1 MFLSITIHLECLT
14 CGRVPGGIAGHFDK
28 QTQFTSTM
36 ETSETNKAVSRKAD
50 DRTTINHRTF
60 GQEIVGRDI
69 NDRQSLDQKI
79 VAGDLGDRQ
88 IIEQK
93 TVGRNLSDRRIIVQE
108 DINREILGC
117 KPVGSWKTTDGRK
130 ADDRPAVA
138 SEEEQYLKRYR
149 HCRRLIEGDGRFVG
163 MTDEE
168 KDAYAQRLATPEYLD
183 LTCDWAF
190 KYLFQKHPELLVRL
204 LNDILQE
211 DIISVEFRNTELT
224 DISPYDK
231 RILFD
236 LLCRTPGGTILVE
249 MQKVSRSDQ
258 RDRLLFYGSRLVT
271 RQVKRGDEKYVLT
284 PVKVICIMNYEDN
297 HPNSPEEKI
306 LYHYSLR
313 EVETAEPFGDRMSF
327 YLLELPR
334 IMRYTDEYDSPV
346 AAWCRIFRNFAIFAK
361 SRSEKDARFSKLE
374 RAMRVSGLDDKEI
387 EDYFSDMMT
396 EKEMRPYIE
405 GARQQ
410 GYRKGFKAGAEQG
423 MAEGIEK
430 TIEKVAKSLL
440 SLGVPVEQIGIATG
454 LSSERIEA
462 LR

>member
-1 MFLSITIHLECLT
+1 MRTS
-14 CGRVPGGIAGHFDK
+14 GRK
-28 QTQFTSTM
+28 C
-36 ETSETNKAVSRKAD
+36 AVRRKAD
-50 DRTTINHRTF
+50 DQTTINQGTIEQRSIDQGTF
-60 GQEIVGRDI
+60 EQGIIEREAMDHEIVGRDL
-69 NDRQSLDQKI
+69 NGQH
-79 VAGDLGDRQ
+79 A
-88 IIEQK
+88 IEQ
-93 TVGRNLSDRRIIVQE
+93 VEV
-108 DINREILGC
+108 INKE
-117 KPVGSWKTTDGRK
+117 TTDCK
-130 ADDRPAVA
+130 ATEKTAGSSATV

-149 HCRRLIEGDGRFVG
+149 HCRRLIENDGRFIG

-190 KYLFQKHPELLVRL
+190 KYLFQNHPELLVRL

-224 DISPYDK
+224 EISPQDK

-249 MQKVSRSDQ
+249 MQRTSRFDQ

-271 RQVKRGDEKYVLT
+271 RQVKRGDEEYVLA
-284 PVKVICIMNYEDN
+284 PVKVICIMNYEDD
-297 HPNSPEEKI
+297 HPDSPEDKI

-361 SRSEKDARFSKLE
+361 SRSEKDAEFERLE
-374 RAMRVSGLDDKEI
+374 RAMRVSGLDDQEI
-387 EDYFSDMMT
+387 DNYFSDMMT
-396 EKEMRPYIE
+396 EKEMHPYIK
-405 GARQQ
+405 GAEQQ
-410 GYRKGFKAGAEQG
+410 GYRKGFKAGVEQG
-423 MAEGIEK
+423 TAEGVEKGIEK
-430 TIEKVAKSLL
+430 GIEKVAKSML
-440 SLGVPVEQIGIATG
+440 SLGIPVEQIGIATG
-454 LSSERIEA
+454 LSPERIET
-462 LR
+462 LRQD

>member
-1 MFLSITIHLECLT
+1 M
-14 CGRVPGGIAGHFDK
+14 R
-28 QTQFTSTM
+28 
-36 ETSETNKAVSRKAD
+36 TSERKCAVRRKAD
-50 DRTTINHRTF
+50 DQTTINQETIE
-60 GQEIVGRDI
+60 QEIVGRDLI
-69 NDRQSLDQKI
+69 DQ
-79 VAGDLGDRQ
+79 Q

-93 TVGRNLSDRRIIVQE
+93 TVGRNLSDRRIIGQE
-108 DINREILGC
+108 DVNRETSGC
-117 KPVGSWKTTDGRK
+117 KSVGSCKTTGGSKSVDCPD
-130 ADDRPAVA
+130 AA

-190 KYLFQKHPELLVRL
+190 KYLFHNHPDLLVRL

-211 DIISVEFRNTELT
+211 DITSVEFRNTELT
-224 DISPYDK
+224 EMSSQDK

-249 MQKVSRSDQ
+249 MQRASRLDQ

-271 RQVKRGDEKYVLT
+271 RQVKRGDEKYVLA
-284 PVKVICIMNYEDN
+284 PVKVICIMNYEDD
-297 HPNSPEEKI
+297 HPDSPVEKI
-306 LYHYSLR
+306 LYHYRLR
-313 EVETAEPFGDRMSF
+313 EVETAELFGDRMSF

-361 SRSEKDARFSKLE
+361 SRSEKDAEFERLE

-387 EDYFSDMMT
+387 DNYFSDMMT

-405 GARQQ
+405 GAEYQ
-410 GYRKGFKAGAEQG
+410 GYRKGFKAGVEQG
-423 MAEGIEK
+423 TAEGVEKGIEK
-430 TIEKVAKSLL
+430 GMEKGIEKVAKSML
-440 SLGVPVEQIGIATG
+440 SLGIPVEQIGIATG
-454 LSSERIEA
+454 LSQERIEA
-462 LR
+462 LRHA

>member
-236 LLCRTPGGTILVE
+236 LLCRTPGGMILVE

-440 SLGVPVEQIGIATG
+440 S
-454 LSSERIEA
+454 
-462 LR
+462 

>member
-1 MFLSITIHLECLT
+1 M
-14 CGRVPGGIAGHFDK
+14 R
-28 QTQFTSTM
+28 
-36 ETSETNKAVSRKAD
+36 TSERKCAVRRKAD
-50 DRTTINHRTF
+50 DQTTINQETIE
-60 GQEIVGRDI
+60 QEIVGRDLI
-69 NDRQSLDQKI
+69 DQ
-79 VAGDLGDRQ
+79 Q

-93 TVGRNLSDRRIIVQE
+93 TVGRNLSDRRIIGQE
-108 DINREILGC
+108 DVNRETSGC
-117 KPVGSWKTTDGRK
+117 KSVGSCKTTGGSKSVDCPD
-130 ADDRPAVA
+130 AA

-190 KYLFQKHPELLVRL
+190 KYLFHNHPDLLVRL

-211 DIISVEFRNTELT
+211 DITSVEFRNTELT
-224 DISPYDK
+224 EMSSQDK

-249 MQKVSRSDQ
+249 MQRASRLDQ

-271 RQVKRGDEKYVLT
+271 RQVKRGDEKYVLA
-284 PVKVICIMNYEDN
+284 PVKVICIMNYEDD
-297 HPNSPEEKI
+297 HPDSPVEKI
-306 LYHYSLR
+306 LYHYRLR
-313 EVETAEPFGDRMSF
+313 EVETAELFGDRMSF

-361 SRSEKDARFSKLE
+361 SRSEKDAEFVRLE
-374 RAMRVSGLDDKEI
+374 RAMRVSGLDDQEI
-387 EDYFSDMMT
+387 DNYFSDMMT

-405 GARQQ
+405 GAEYQ
-410 GYRKGFKAGAEQG
+410 GYRKGFKAGVEQG
-423 MAEGIEK
+423 TAEGVEKGIEK
-430 TIEKVAKSLL
+430 GMEKGIEKVAKSML
-440 SLGVPVEQIGIATG
+440 SLGIPVEQIGIATG
-454 LSSERIEA
+454 LSQERIEA
-462 LR
+462 LRHA

>member
-1 MFLSITIHLECLT
+1 
-14 CGRVPGGIAGHFDK
+14 
-28 QTQFTSTM
+28 M
-36 ETSETNKAVSRKAD
+36 ETSERNEAVRRKAD
-50 DRTTINHRTF
+50 DQTTINQETIE
-60 GQEIVGRDI
+60 QEIVGRDLI
-69 NDRQSLDQKI
+69 DQ
-79 VAGDLGDRQ
+79 Q

-93 TVGRNLSDRRIIVQE
+93 TVGRNLSDRRIIGQE
-108 DINREILGC
+108 DVNRETSGC
-117 KPVGSWKTTDGRK
+117 KSVGSCKTTGGSKSVDCPD
-130 ADDRPAVA
+130 AA

-190 KYLFQKHPELLVRL
+190 KYLFHNHPDLLVRL

-211 DIISVEFRNTELT
+211 DITSVEFRNTELT
-224 DISPYDK
+224 EMSSQDK

-249 MQKVSRSDQ
+249 MQRASRLDQ

-271 RQVKRGDEKYVLT
+271 RQVKRGDEKYVLA
-284 PVKVICIMNYEDN
+284 PVKVICIMNYEDD
-297 HPNSPEEKI
+297 HPDSPVEKI
-306 LYHYSLR
+306 LYHYRLR
-313 EVETAEPFGDRMSF
+313 EVETAELFGDRMSF

-361 SRSEKDARFSKLE
+361 SRSEKDAEFERLE

-387 EDYFSDMMT
+387 DNYFSDMMT

-405 GARQQ
+405 GAEYQ
-410 GYRKGFKAGAEQG
+410 GYRKGFKAGVEQG
-423 MAEGIEK
+423 TAEGVEKGIEK
-430 TIEKVAKSLL
+430 GMEKGIEKVAKSML
-440 SLGVPVEQIGIATG
+440 SLGIPVEQIGIATG
-454 LSSERIEA
+454 LSPERIET
-462 LR
+462 LRQD